1 MNFYLSSSNPSATD
15 ELSENEAIRLAQ
27 EGNSE
32 GFERLYRLH
41 SRRVYS
47 LCLHMS
53 KDPLEAED
61 FTQDAFLQAFR
72 KIQSFRGDSLFS
84 TWLHRLTV
92 NIVLM
97 GFRQRKRPKV
107 SLDEA
112 LELNEESRK
121 PTVEFSQP
129 DLTLNGVIDRI
140 NLVKAINQLPRGCKK
155 MLLLHDIQ
163 GYKHDE
169 ISRMVGCSVENSKSQ
184 LHRARRRLRRLLP
197 NHSQRRANSRLFR
210 RNLEGGSSVLVDRTA
225 TTQYGSQ
232 RKHGMP

>member
-1 MNFYLSSSNPSATD
+1 MDSNSTSSNASATT

-27 EGNSE
+27 EGNSG

-72 KIQSFRGDSLFS
+72 KIQSFRGDSRFS

-92 NIVLM
+92 NVVLM
-97 GFRQRKRPKV
+97 GFRRKKRPRI

-112 LELNEESRK
+112 LELKEESRK
-121 PTVEFSQP
+121 PTVEFSRP
-129 DLTLNGVIDRI
+129 DLNLNGVIDRI
-140 NLVKAINQLPRGCKK
+140 NLVKAIDQLPRGCKK

-163 GYKHDE
+163 GYKHAE
-169 ISRMVGCSVENSKSQ
+169 ISRLIGCSVENSKSQ
-184 LHRARRRLRRLLP
+184 LHRARMRLRRLLP
-197 NHSQRRANSRLFR
+197 RRLAKAS
-210 RNLEGGSSVLVDRTA
+210 
-225 TTQYGSQ
+225 
-232 RKHGMP
+232 

>member
-1 MNFYLSSSNPSATD
+1 MNFKLSSSNPSATN

-97 GFRQRKRPKV
+97 RFRQRKRPKI

-112 LELNEESRK
+112 LERNEESRK
-121 PTVEFSQP
+121 PTAEFSGP
-129 DLTLNGVIDRI
+129 DLNLNGVIDRI
-140 NLVKAINQLPRGCKK
+140 NLVKAIDQLPRGCKK

-163 GYKHDE
+163 GYKHNE

-184 LHRARRRLRRLLP
+184 LHRARMRLRQLLP
-197 NHSQRRANSRLFR
+197 QHFAKAS
-210 RNLEGGSSVLVDRTA
+210 
-225 TTQYGSQ
+225 
-232 RKHGMP
+232 

>member
-1 MNFYLSSSNPSATD
+1 MNSNSTSSNASSAT

-41 SRRVYS
+41 SRRVYG

-72 KIQSFRGDSLFS
+72 KIQSFRGDSRFS

-92 NIVLM
+92 NVVLM
-97 GFRQRKRPKV
+97 GFRRKKRPRI

-112 LELNEESRK
+112 LDLNEESRK
-121 PTVEFSQP
+121 PIVEFSRP

-140 NLVKAINQLPRGCKK
+140 NLVKAIDQLPRGYKT

-169 ISRMVGCSVENSKSQ
+169 ISRIVGCSVENSKSQ
-184 LHRARRRLRRLLP
+184 LHRARMRLRQLLP
-197 NHSQRRANSRLFR
+197 SRLAKA
-210 RNLEGGSSVLVDRTA
+210 S
-225 TTQYGSQ
+225 
-232 RKHGMP
+232 

>member
-1 MNFYLSSSNPSATD
+1 MKKSINSNLTTSNASPAG

-32 GFERLYRLH
+32 GFEHLYRLH
-41 SRRVYS
+41 SRRVYG

-53 KDPLEAED
+53 KDPIEAED

-72 KIQSFRGDSLFS
+72 KIHSFRGDSLFS

-97 GFRQRKRPKV
+97 GFRQRKRPKI

-121 PTVEFSQP
+121 PTVEFSRP
-129 DLTLNGVIDRI
+129 DPNLNSVIDRI

-184 LHRARRRLRRLLP
+184 LHRAHKRLRQLLP
-197 NHSQRRANSRLFR
+197 SRLAKA
-210 RNLEGGSSVLVDRTA
+210 S
-225 TTQYGSQ
+225 
-232 RKHGMP
+232 

>member
-1 MNFYLSSSNPSATD
+1 MNFNLSSSSPSAIN
-15 ELSENEAIRLAQ
+15 EFSENEAIRLAQ

-41 SRRVYS
+41 SRRVYG

-53 KDPLEAED
+53 NDPLEAED

-97 GFRQRKRPKV
+97 GFRKRKRPKI

-112 LELNEESRK
+112 IELNEESRK
-121 PTVEFSQP
+121 LIVEFSRP
-129 DLTLNGVIDRI
+129 DLTLNGLIDRI

-184 LHRARRRLRRLLP
+184 LHRARMRLRRLLP
-197 NHSQRRANSRLFR
+197 SHFAKAS
-210 RNLEGGSSVLVDRTA
+210 
-225 TTQYGSQ
+225 
-232 RKHGMP
+232 

>member
-1 MNFYLSSSNPSATD
+1 MNFNLSSSNPSAAN

-41 SRRVYS
+41 CRRVYS

-53 KDPLEAED
+53 KDPLEAD
-61 FTQDAFLQAFR
+61 
-72 KIQSFRGDSLFS
+72 
-84 TWLHRLTV
+84 
-92 NIVLM
+92 IVLM
-97 GFRQRKRPKV
+97 GFRHRKRPKI

-121 PTVEFSQP
+121 PTVEFSRP
-129 DLTLNGVIDRI
+129 DPNLNGVIDRI

-184 LHRARRRLRRLLP
+184 LHRARMRLRRLLP
-197 NHSQRRANSRLFR
+197 QHFAKAS
-210 RNLEGGSSVLVDRTA
+210 
-225 TTQYGSQ
+225 
-232 RKHGMP
+232 

>member
-1 MNFYLSSSNPSATD
+1 MNFNLSSSNPSATD
-15 ELSENEAIRLAQ
+15 ELSENEAVRLAQ

-47 LCLHMS
+47 LCLRMS
-53 KDPLEAED
+53 KDPFEAED
-61 FTQDAFLQAFR
+61 FAQDAFLQAFR

-84 TWLHRLTV
+84 TWLHRVTV

-97 GFRQRKRPKV
+97 GFRQRNRPKI

-121 PTVEFSQP
+121 PTIEFSRP
-129 DLTLNGVIDRI
+129 DPNLNGVIDRI

-184 LHRARRRLRRLLP
+184 LHRARMRLRELLP
-197 NHSQRRANSRLFR
+197 QHFAKAS
-210 RNLEGGSSVLVDRTA
+210 
-225 TTQYGSQ
+225 
-232 RKHGMP
+232 

>member
-1 MNFYLSSSNPSATD
+1 MRKSMDSNSTSSNASATT

-27 EGNSE
+27 EGNSG
-32 GFERLYRLH
+32 GFERLYQLH

-72 KIQSFRGDSLFS
+72 KIQSFRGDSRFS

-97 GFRQRKRPKV
+97 GFRKRKRPMI

-121 PTVEFSQP
+121 PTVEFSRP
-129 DLTLNGVIDRI
+129 DLKLNGLIDRI

-155 MLLLHDIQ
+155 
-163 GYKHDE
+163 
-169 ISRMVGCSVENSKSQ
+169 
-184 LHRARRRLRRLLP
+184 
-197 NHSQRRANSRLFR
+197 
-210 RNLEGGSSVLVDRTA
+210 
-225 TTQYGSQ
+225 
-232 RKHGMP
+232 

>member
-1 MNFYLSSSNPSATD
+1 MNFNLSSSSPSAIN
-15 ELSENEAIRLAQ
+15 EFSENEAIRLAQ

-41 SRRVYS
+41 SRRVYG

-97 GFRQRKRPKV
+97 GFRKRKRPKI

-112 LELNEESRK
+112 IELNEESRK
-121 PTVEFSQP
+121 LIVEFSRP
-129 DLTLNGVIDRI
+129 DLTLNGLIDRI

-184 LHRARRRLRRLLP
+184 LHRARMRLRRLLP
-197 NHSQRRANSRLFR
+197 SHFAKAS
-210 RNLEGGSSVLVDRTA
+210 
-225 TTQYGSQ
+225 
-232 RKHGMP
+232 